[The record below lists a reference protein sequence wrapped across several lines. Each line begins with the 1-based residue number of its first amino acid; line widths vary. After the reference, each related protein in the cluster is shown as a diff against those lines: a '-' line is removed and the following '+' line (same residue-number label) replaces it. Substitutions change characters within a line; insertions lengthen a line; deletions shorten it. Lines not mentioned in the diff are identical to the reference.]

1 MAKESTRDRI
11 FKEAVCLFAAKGFHG
26 TSMRDL
32 AKQTGIKESSIY
44 NHFKGKE
51 SILDAILEYQLE
63 GFSRVTDGLNSFKE
77 PLDKFTDPVE
87 FWMGGVTYFL
97 KKLPSLNDQIF
108 RILHNEMYLNEKCR
122 NFYLHKL
129 LPMQKELALFVLSE
143 MEEKGMIELKD
154 KEKTAE
160 RYVYFLEGMGIEHN
174 LMSLEGK
181 DPEEIG
187 SHTIEHIKLFIEGL
201 K

>member
-1 MAKESTRDRI
+1 MAEESTRDRI
-11 FKEAVCLFAAKGFHG
+11 FKEAVGLFASKGFNG

-63 GFSRVTDGLNSFKE
+63 GFSRATDELNSLKE
-77 PLDKFTDPVE
+77 PLDKVTDPVE

-97 KKLPSLNDQIF
+97 NKLPRFNDQIF

-122 NFYLHKL
+122 DYYLHKL
-129 LPMQKELALFVLSE
+129 RPKQKGLTVFILSA

-174 LMSLEGK
+174 LMSLEGTG
-181 DPEEIG
+181 PEEIG